1 MEPET
6 FLGLNQTAWSA
17 LGAIVSVAVV
27 VLALVPLLKDKA
39 NLKVFFRGLDELGSV
54 RNHMEI
60 SITNIG
66 RRISYID
73 SIEFKYI
80 DTSPIL
86 KSISA
91 EYSDLPEGRNV
102 KIITDSYPVTAI
114 SKINEINVIDS
125 TGRRWKSPR
134 LLLKKFVRDME
145 RINNEIP
152 KSVAEE
158 SAERE
163 KLGEIYYQ
171 YKDDFFD

>member
-1 MEPET
+1 MEPDK
-6 FLGLNQTAWSA
+6 FLGFNQTEWSA
-17 LGAIVSVAVV
+17 LGAIVSVGVI

-39 NLKVFFRGLDELGSV
+39 NLKVFLRGLDKLGSV
-54 RNHMEI
+54 RNLMEI

-73 SIEFKYI
+73 SIEFEYI
-80 DTSPIL
+80 DTNPIL

-114 SKINEINVIDS
+114 SKIKAISVIDS
-125 TGRRWKSPR
+125 TGRRWKYR
-134 LLLKKFVRDME
+134 KLLLKAFVRDME

-158 SAERE
+158 SSERE
-163 KLGEIYYQ
+163 KLREIYYQ
-171 YKDDFFD
+171 YKDAFFD